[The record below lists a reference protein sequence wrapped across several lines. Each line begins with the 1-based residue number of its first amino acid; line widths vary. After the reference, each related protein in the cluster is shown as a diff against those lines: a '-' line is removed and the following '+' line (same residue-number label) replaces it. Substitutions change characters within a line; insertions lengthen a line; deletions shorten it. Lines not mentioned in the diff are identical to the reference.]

1 MTDVVFSQIPAYL
14 LCMKILI
21 ISLLSVVLLLY
32 VVGCGFLY
40 FKQESLLFYP
50 EKLSA
55 TYQFY
60 FPGQYREYPITA
72 PDGIQL
78 SGLLFKAKAPKGLVF
93 FLHGNGGSL
102 AGWGGVAATYTRLG
116 YDVFLLDYR
125 GYGKS
130 QGSISSQAQLFD
142 DVEAAY
148 NQVKSDYPEQSIVI
162 AGYSVGTGPAA
173 WLAARHHP
181 RLLLLHAPY
190 YSMADMAA
198 HTIKLWPILPG
209 WLLRYPLATNEFAQQ
224 VSVPV
229 VLSHGDHDEVIPYSS
244 SVKLKALLKADS
256 QLITIKNGHHN
267 NLLDTPQYQ
276 QAIRQV
282 L

>member
-1 MTDVVFSQIPAYL
+1 MKTL
-14 LCMKILI
+14 LL
-21 ISLLSVVLLLY
+21 SLLSIALVLY
-32 VVGCGFLY
+32 VVGCCFLY
-40 FKQESLLFYP
+40 FKQEALLFYP
-50 EKLSA
+50 QKLPA
-55 TYQFY
+55 TYQFH
-60 FPGQYREYPITA
+60 FPGNYHEYPITA
-72 PDGIQL
+72 PDGTQL
-78 SGLLFKAKAPKGLVF
+78 SGLLFKVKAPKGLIF

-130 QGSISSQAQLFD
+130 QGSISSQTQLFG
-142 DVEAAY
+142 DVKTAY
-148 NQVKSDYPEQSIVI
+148 NQLKATYPEQSIVI

-209 WLLRYPLATNEFAQQ
+209 WLLRYPLATNEFLQQ
-224 VSVPV
+224 VSAPV
-229 VLSHGDHDEVIPYSS
+229 VLFHGDRDEVIPYQS
-244 SVKLKALLKADS
+244 SVRLKALLKAGD
-256 QLITIKNGHHN
+256 QLIRIGGGSHNG
-267 NLLDTPQYQ
+267 LLEEPQYQ
-276 QAIRQV
+276 RVIGQV